1 MDVAVVKVVVIG
13 VVMTGAFV
21 IAPVIMAL
29 LSHQQKMA
37 QLFARQSLDQTEL
50 LRRMEILEQRLSAD
64 KPLPP
69 QPDTQLRANLE
80 SEQIRRSS

>member
-13 VVMTGAFV
+13 VVMLGAFV
-21 IAPVIMAL
+21 ITPVVMAL

-50 LRRMEILEQRLSAD
+50 LRRLEILEQRLSAD

-69 QPDTQLRANLE
+69 QTDSQLRANLE
-80 SEQIRRSS
+80 AEQIKRSS